1 MSAPLSIA
9 RLDAQDPAL
18 SARWDAFVLAHPQA
32 TFFHRSG
39 WMRVI
44 QRVFGHPCYFLFAE
58 RDGQIEGVLPLAE
71 VKSRL
76 FGHAV
81 TSLPFAVYGGVAALN
96 DEAAAALEAEAEQI
110 ARG

>member
-71 VKSRL
+71 AAGAADPSHPLGPRRSL
-76 FGHAV
+76 RFGHPRTA
-81 TSLPFAVYGGVAALN
+81 PPPP
-96 DEAAAALEAEAEQI
+96 
-110 ARG
+110 